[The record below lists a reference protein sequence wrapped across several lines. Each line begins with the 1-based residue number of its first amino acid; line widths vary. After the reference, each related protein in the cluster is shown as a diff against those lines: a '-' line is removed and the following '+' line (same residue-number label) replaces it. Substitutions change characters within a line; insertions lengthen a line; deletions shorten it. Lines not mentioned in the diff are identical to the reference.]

1 MERPFLKAEVREG
14 FGKEKAK
21 KLRAKG
27 TIPAI
32 FYGPRT
38 KSIPITVDP
47 KALGKTLQT
56 EAGENVLIDL
66 DIHEGDQSNRHVVM
80 LKDLQV
86 DTLKR
91 TILHADFYEVA
102 MNVMVTVEVPI
113 NLVGKPEGTKMGG
126 ILEQVARMLEVQCLP
141 ANIPNRIDVDVTSLM
156 IGDSIHVGDLQ
167 VENAK
172 VLSDRTLTIATVV
185 PPVAE
190 EKPAE
195 VAAAAEVTE
204 EAAEAEPKEA
214 EEEEK

>member
-14 FGKEKAK
+14 FGKEKARK
-21 KLRAKG
+21 FRVQG

-47 KALGKTLQT
+47 KALSKTLQT

-66 DIHEGDQSNRHVVM
+66 DIHEGDRSNRHVVM

-102 MNVMVTVEVPI
+102 MDVMVTVEVPI

-126 ILEQVARMLEVQCLP
+126 ILEQVVRMLEVQCLP
-141 ANIPNRIDVDVTSLM
+141 GNIPNRIDVDVTGLQ

-195 VAAAAEVTE
+195 AAAAAEVT

-214 EEEEK
+214 EEEEEK

>member
-1 MERPFLKAEVREG
+1 MEKPFLKAEVREG

-21 KLRAKG
+21 KLRVKG

>member
-1 MERPFLKAEVREG
+1 
-14 FGKEKAK
+14 
-21 KLRAKG
+21 
-27 TIPAI
+27 
-32 FYGPRT
+32 
-38 KSIPITVDP
+38 
-47 KALGKTLQT
+47 
-56 EAGENVLIDL
+56 
-66 DIHEGDQSNRHVVM
+66 
-80 LKDLQV
+80 
-86 DTLKR
+86 
-91 TILHADFYEVA
+91 